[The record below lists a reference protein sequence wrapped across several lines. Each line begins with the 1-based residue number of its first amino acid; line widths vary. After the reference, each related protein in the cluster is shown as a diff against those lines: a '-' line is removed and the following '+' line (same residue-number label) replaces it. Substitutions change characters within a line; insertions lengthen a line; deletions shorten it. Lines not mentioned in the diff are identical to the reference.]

1 MSLIRTGS
9 TLSGLAAWIVDVNL
23 ITQIPVDPERACEE
37 LRTRRH
43 PLPPTQQ
50 FRGFG
55 SHPGIRELGGDRL
68 AVGDE
73 VEAEG

>member
-1 MSLIRTGS
+1 MSLIRSGS
-9 TLSGLAAWIVDVNL
+9 TFSGLAARIVDVNL
-23 ITQIPVDPERACEE
+23 ITQIPVDTERACEE

-43 PLPPTQQ
+43 PLPPAEQ

-55 SHPGIRELGGDRL
+55 SHPGIRELCGDRL

-73 VEAEG
+73 VKAEG